1 MSQADA
7 FDPFGI
13 LETVTEDVKSAF
25 SSGTFV
31 EFPAVE
37 EEEEEDAVEPPR
49 SPPPVSRVSRST
61 PTPTTATIAGTSA
74 TIAGTS
80 VTTASTHT
88 IGKGLALPPKM
99 SVKLS
104 IAEEVSSTTVTT
116 TEEGGSTIPEGASQV
131 IVDGSIHAQVQCSDA
146 MKNAPFCCGPVG
158 TTDEI
163 GTVVLHPHPDF
174 LGIDDL
180 TGEQVVKIPK
190 HEIGMVP
197 ILKYTYNHQIQHM
210 PLLLERKVTLSGG
223 MCRIAVQVRS
233 KLTNHGNLHNFTIAV
248 AVPEC
253 VNGATMEIVRGEGD
267 YDELKRTILWKL
279 EELPRGESFM
289 VSAQAKLWDANTT
302 EIQFPVLLRC
312 SSFTDQISDVE
323 FKVTAAAGY
332 PSSITFTTT
341 HSFRLLHRLS

>member
-7 FDPFGI
+7 FDPFGL

-25 SSGTFV
+25 SPGTFAQ
-31 EFPAVE
+31 FPTVL
-37 EEEEEDAVEPPR
+37 EEEEDAVEPPR
-49 SPPPVSRVSRST
+49 SPPPVSRVSRAT
-61 PTPTTATIAGTSA
+61 ATTATAGTSA
-74 TIAGTS
+74 TAAT

-88 IGKGLALPPKM
+88 TGKGLALPPKM

-116 TEEGGSTIPEGASQV
+116 TTGEGDITTTEGASQV

-146 MKNAPFCCGPVG
+146 MKNAPFCCGRAG
-158 TTDEI
+158 NETWTM
-163 GTVVLHPHPDF
+163 VLHPNPDF

-210 PLLLERKVTLSGG
+210 PLLLERKVTISGDQ
-223 MCRIAVQVRS
+223 CRIAVQMRS
-233 KLTNHGNLHNFTIAV
+233 KLTNHGNLHNVTIAV

-279 EELPRGESFM
+279 DELPKAESFM
-289 VSAQAKLWDANTT
+289 VSAQAKLWDANTA

-312 SSFTDQISDVE
+312 SSNTDQISDVE